1 MQQPFNAENDVD
13 ENGNPAGGFAGG
25 IGFSIEWQRGPLSVD
40 GVRKEP
46 NGAFV
51 ETILAA
57 VKQRIEHYQDSR
69 FACEENADAIVLI
82 GQAIKRLDY
91 RTRRRIE
98 AGVEGTH
105 KGN

>member
-1 MQQPFNAENDVD
+1 MQQDFTAINDLD
-13 ENGNPAGGFAGG
+13 ENGNPDGGYAGG

-40 GVRKEP
+40 GLRKEP

-51 ETILAA
+51 ETIIAA
-57 VKQRIEHYQDSR
+57 AKQRIEHYQSTR
-69 FACEENADAIVLI
+69 FACEENADAIVLLN
-82 GQAIKRLDY
+82 QALNRLDY
-91 RTRRRIE
+91 RTRRRME